1 MNVLQLKYFLRTAEL
16 NSVSKVANEAHI
28 FAPAVSNHIK
38 SLEEELGTK
47 LFTRNGSQMHLN
59 KNGEIMY
66 QYGQKIL
73 HALSNAKKEIADQNN
88 SMAYSLKV
96 ATLTTPPII
105 PKVMN
110 AFRKQYPQPYLQVQ
124 QYQRYSEQ
132 LLQEVDAVIYSTEF
146 PIQRKNLRCIYEEP
160 IFLAVSKDHPFS
172 RETEVGIEQLRDQR
186 FIRRTEYSDF
196 ARYVESRY
204 FEQMGFEPHT
214 AIIAD
219 PAMTEIELVASNLG
233 IIFMPQLTCFDQM
246 DKISLVKVKGV
257 QMKRYINI
265 TWRDQPYQPKVT
277 QLFVDFIYD
286 FFGSLNF
293 GEHDD

>member
-1 MNVLQLKYFLRTAEL
+1 MNILQLRYFLRTAEL

-38 SLEEELGTK
+38 ALEEELGTK
-47 LFTRNGSQMHLN
+47 LFTRNRSQMHLN

-73 HALSNAKKEIADQNN
+73 HALTNAEKEIADQNN

-96 ATLTTPPII
+96 ATLTTPRII
-105 PKVMN
+105 PKAMN

-132 LLQEVDAVIYSTEF
+132 LLPKVEVVIS
-146 PIQRKNLRCIYEEP
+146 
-160 IFLAVSKDHPFS
+160 
-172 RETEVGIEQLRDQR
+172 
-186 FIRRTEYSDF
+186 
-196 ARYVESRY
+196 
-204 FEQMGFEPHT
+204 
-214 AIIAD
+214 D

-246 DKISLVKVKGV
+246 NKISLVKVKGV
-257 QMKRYINI
+257 PMKRYINV
-265 TWRDQPYQPKVT
+265 TWREQPYQPKVT

-286 FFGSLNF
+286 FFSTLNN
-293 GEHDD
+293 DKQ

>member
-1 MNVLQLKYFLRTAEL
+1 MDPSTATQRFTFGNIYL
-16 NSVSKVANEAHI
+16 MSGISSVAIIISMFGLSESLCQMRD
-28 FAPAVSNHIK
+28 FRAVEVRKQDVS
-38 SLEEELGTK
+38 
-47 LFTRNGSQMHLN
+47 R
-59 KNGEIMY
+59 IMPSFHDAFG
-66 QYGQKIL
+66 YGQKIL

-96 ATLTTPPII
+96 ATLTTPRII

-132 LLQEVDAVIYSTEF
+132 LLQEVDTVIYSTEF